1 MKILLIN
8 PDSGMT
14 QEQLDARC
22 TILSQYVGPDVEL
35 AMQCLTKSNIEL
47 DSALDAALAA
57 PEIVQQAKEAERD
70 GFDAVVLYCFSDPAI
85 DACREALSIPV
96 VGGAQTSLLLL
107 PQLARQGGVLLA
119 DAARIPEKKVFL
131 AGLGLDTS
139 RIAGI
144 GGIDFR
150 GVDVWQ
156 NREAALYELTEAG
169 QELIAR
175 TGAQAIILGCL
186 SFLGMATD
194 LSAHLDVPVIDPAI
208 AAVSMAE
215 SLVRQQ
221 LTTSK
226 KAYPSP
232 MVKDRTWQGGTL

>member
-1 MKILLIN
+1 MKIFIIN

-14 QEQLDARC
+14 AEQLDSRC
-22 TILSQYVGPDVEL
+22 AILQQYVGPDVQL
-35 AMQCLTKSNIEL
+35 VMHCLTRSNIEL

-57 PEIVQQAKEAERD
+57 PEIVQLAVQAERD

-96 VGGAQTSLLLL
+96 VGGAQTALLLL
-107 PQLARQGGVLLA
+107 PQVARQGGVLLA
-119 DAARIPEKKVFL
+119 DAARIPEKKIFL
-131 AGLGLDTS
+131 QGLGLDAN
-139 RIAGI
+139 RLAGI
-144 GGIDFR
+144 HAIDFR
-150 GVDVWQ
+150 GVDIWQ
-156 NREAALYELTEAG
+156 NRDAALAALASAG
-169 QELIAR
+169 QTLIDS

-186 SFLGMATD
+186 SFLGMAPM
-194 LSAHLDVPVIDPAI
+194 LSERLGIPVIDPAI

-226 KAYPSP
+226 KAYPAP
-232 MVKDRTWQGGTL
+232 MTKSRTWESGSI